1 MMAKIRP
8 ANMINAGISQP
19 QQQMPQQQ
27 SLNIINNNNNNI
39 APTNQIA
46 NNNQPNIPPQFNN
59 IGQQQQQ
66 QQQQPMAQVNASNT
80 DDDELYNK
88 KIEEL
93 RLHLPRLERMHS
105 SALGRIHFFTRVCY
119 FIFLIKFNFLKEEQ
133 IKLKLKR
140 LKHLLML

>member
-46 NNNQPNIPPQFNN
+46 NNNQPNIPTQFNN
-59 IGQQQQQ
+59 IGQQ

-80 DDDELYNK
+80 ADDELYNK

-105 SALGRIHFFTRVCY
+105 SALGRAHFLLE
-119 FIFLIKFNFLKEEQ
+119 FITLSF
-133 IKLKLKR
+133 
-140 LKHLLML
+140 

>member
-46 NNNQPNIPPQFNN
+46 NNNQPNIPTQFNN
-59 IGQQQQQ
+59 IGQQQQ

-80 DDDELYNK
+80 ADDELYNK

-105 SALGRIHFFTRVCY
+105 SALGRTHF
-119 FIFLIKFNFLKEEQ
+119 
-133 IKLKLKR
+133 
-140 LKHLLML
+140 LLELLLYLFDKI